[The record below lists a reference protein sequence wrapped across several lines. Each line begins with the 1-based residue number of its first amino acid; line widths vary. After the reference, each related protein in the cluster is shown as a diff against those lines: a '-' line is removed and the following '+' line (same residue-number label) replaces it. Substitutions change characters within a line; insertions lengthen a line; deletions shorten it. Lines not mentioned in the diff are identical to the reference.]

1 MILASSSFVPAL
13 LHAAVVEKQLAMY
26 SFSLYTVQCGEL
38 ELVLEVVFVWR
49 AKKVKSSWK

>member
-13 LHAAVVEKQLAMY
+13 LHVAVMEKQLAIY
-26 SFSLYTVQCGEL
+26 SFSLYTVWHREL
-38 ELVLEVVFVWR
+38 ELVLEVLFVWR